1 MKRIFIT
8 NIHPQ
13 LKINLKKIEGLVV
26 KILKKNVVARFIEPK
41 TSPMNWA
48 TTKTNQRKLTVN
60 IILVDDKFMRRLN
73 RKFTK
78 RAGTT
83 DVLSFEMSEWIH
95 SGKEDE
101 NLLKEFADPGGILG
115 EIYINLDQAKKNAKN
130 YKVKFTDEVALLVTH
145 GVLHLLGY
153 DHKKKSDFLVMREK
167 EKEYLSDKG

>member
-13 LKINLKKIEGLVV
+13 LRISLEKIESLVA
-26 KILKKNVVARFIEPK
+26 KILKKNLVARFIEPK

-48 TTKTNQRKLTVN
+48 TTKTNQRKLNVN

-73 RKFTK
+73 RKFAK
-78 RAGTT
+78 RTGTT
-83 DVLSFEMSEWIH
+83 DVLSFEMGGDKNIFKKGSE
-95 SGKEDE
+95 K
-101 NLLKEFADPGGILG
+101 ILG
-115 EIYINLDQAKKNAKN
+115 EVYVNLDQAKKNAQN
-130 YKVKFTDEVALLVTH
+130 YKSKFADEVALLVTH

-167 EKEYLSDKG
+167 ENEYLSSSG

>member
-26 KILKKNVVARFIEPK
+26 KILKKESAYIGSGGMARRALNKFI
-41 TSPMNWA
+41 
-48 TTKTNQRKLTVN
+48 QRKPSIN
-60 IILVDDKFMRRLN
+60 IILIDDKFMRRLN

-130 YKVKFTDEVALLVTH
+130 YKVKFTDEVAFLVTH
-145 GVLHLLGY
+145 GVLHLLEY